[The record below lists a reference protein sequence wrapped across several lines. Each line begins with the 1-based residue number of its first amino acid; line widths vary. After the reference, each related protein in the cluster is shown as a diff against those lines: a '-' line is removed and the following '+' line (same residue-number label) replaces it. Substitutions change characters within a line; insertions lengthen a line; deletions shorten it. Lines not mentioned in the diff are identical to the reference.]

1 MHPDFGENNIL
12 KHEENS
18 AHCFFP
24 HRAVIKWREKIR
36 KEENPEEDKGEEE
49 MEVQEEE
56 EDEKVTA

>member
-1 MHPDFGENNIL
+1 MEQPNIL

-36 KEENPEEDKGEEE
+36 KEENPEEDKGEEKE
-49 MEVQEEE
+49 RDKRDTGRYVY
-56 EDEKVTA
+56 DER